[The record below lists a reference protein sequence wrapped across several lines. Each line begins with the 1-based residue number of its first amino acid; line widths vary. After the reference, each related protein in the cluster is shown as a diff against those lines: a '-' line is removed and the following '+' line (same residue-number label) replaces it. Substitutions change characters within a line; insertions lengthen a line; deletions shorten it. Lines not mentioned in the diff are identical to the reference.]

1 VLCHFEGKTIDEAA
15 RELGCPPGTVG
26 TRLARARERLRGRLA
41 RRGVTLSAATL
52 VAALGQ
58 QAAAATVPAPLVAS
72 TVAAA
77 AVVLSGRTAAGVVSA
92 KVIVLTE
99 GVLHAMLV
107 NKVKIAV
114 AALLV
119 AALCTAVAG
128 WAYQLHAAEEANAV
142 ALRSPPAQDKSK
154 PKEANVLK
162 GWGQTIDP
170 DGDCKFTLDQGKLTI
185 KLPGTDH
192 ALAFERNQMNAP
204 RVLRDVEGDFIVQVK
219 VSGEYP
225 AGATS
230 VVEGRVPFHGAG
242 LLVYHDDK
250 NYIRLERAELF
261 SANTNINYAS
271 WELRQDGKF
280 ERVGNTGDLPLTEKE
295 YYLRVERRDGKF
307 YAGLSTDGVRWH
319 GLEPITIDLPSRLR
333 VGVAA
338 GHNTSSGYEV
348 HFTEF
353 RLFRDVK

>member
-1 VLCHFEGKTIDEAA
+1 
-15 RELGCPPGTVG
+15 
-26 TRLARARERLRGRLA
+26 
-41 RRGVTLSAATL
+41 
-52 VAALGQ
+52 
-58 QAAAATVPAPLVAS
+58 
-72 TVAAA
+72 
-77 AVVLSGRTAAGVVSA
+77 
-92 KVIVLTE
+92 
-99 GVLHAMLV
+99 MLIS
-107 NKVKIAV
+107 KVKIAV
-114 AALLV
+114 AAVLV

-128 WAYQLHAAEEANAV
+128 WAYRLHAAEEGNAA
-142 ALRSPPAQDKSK
+142 ALRSASAQNKTK
-154 PKEANVLK
+154 PKTEPMLK
-162 GWGQTIDP
+162 GWGQAVDP

-192 ALAFERNQMNAP
+192 ALAFERKQMNAP

-230 VVEGRVPFHGAG
+230 VVDGRVPFHGAG
-242 LLVYHDDK
+242 LLIYHDYQ

-261 SANTNINYAS
+261 SANMNVNYAS

-280 ERVGNTGDLPLTEKE
+280 ERTGNTGDLPLTEKE

-307 YAGLSTDGVRWH
+307 YAGVSSDGVRWH
-319 GLEPITIDLPSRLR
+319 GLEPITINLPSRLR

-353 RLFRDVK
+353 RLFREAK